1 MTDFTVTNKATIT
14 PQRIA
19 DTITAGVEGGI
30 SYWADQF
37 FLSEPGS
44 AKLNPEENWYC
55 DGKLYATD
63 DFVIEVRQEEE
74 HVQGAGTKLFIRRA
88 DIQQALE
95 IMAEKYPWHFDNIVN
110 ENEDSETG
118 DVLIQLAA
126 LKEIVYG

>member
-1 MTDFTVTNKATIT
+1 MTDYTVINKAKLA

-30 SYWADQF
+30 AYWADQF

-44 AKLNPEENWYC
+44 AKLTEEPWYC
-55 DGKLYATD
+55 DGKLYAAD

-74 HVQGAGTKLFIRRA
+74 HVQGAGTKLTIRRA
-88 DIQQALE
+88 DIDQALA
-95 IMAEKYPWHFDNIVN
+95 IMAEKYKWHFDNIVN

-126 LKEIVYG
+126 FKEIVYG